1 VRILA
6 LDASTEACSAALLDG
21 GACIERY
28 AEPGSGHAE
37 RLIAMVDEVLT
48 EAGIGLASLDG
59 IAVGIGPGAFT
70 GVRVGVAIAQGLA
83 FGAKRRVLALSTLEA
98 LAFAARGADPVLAC
112 LDARM
117 AEVYWA
123 CFRADTARG
132 VYATSAPRVGAV
144 AEVRPP
150 SGAVHR
156 GVGRGFAAYP
166 QLTAVAGVEVVPADA
181 WALPRAAAYAHLGAI
196 RLAAGDSLDAAD
208 LTPLYLRDKVA
219 LTEAERGA

>member
-1 VRILA
+1 MRILA
-6 LDASTEACSAALLDG
+6 FDASTEACSAALLEG

-28 AEPGSGHAE
+28 AELGSGHSE
-37 RLIAMVDEVLT
+37 RLIAMIDEVLAEGGT
-48 EAGIGLASLDG
+48 GLALLDG

-70 GVRVGVAIAQGLA
+70 GVRIGVAVAQGLA

-98 LAFAARGADPVLAC
+98 LAFAAAGAEPVLAC

-123 CFRADTARG
+123 CFRADAARG
-132 VYATSAPRVGAV
+132 VCATSAPRVGAV
-144 AEVRPP
+144 DQVRPP
-150 SGAVHR
+150 PGVRHR

-166 QLTAVAGVEVVPADA
+166 QLAAIAGVGVEPADA
-181 WALPRAAAYAHLGAI
+181 RALPRAAAFARLGAI
-196 RLAAGDSLDAAD
+196 RLAAGESLDAAE

-219 LTEAERGA
+219 LTEAERGV